1 MSYWE
6 LWDNFTKVQE
16 NWEESRGLIFYL
28 IEFLQHKS
36 EVEQDYALG
45 LARLSRAA
53 IFNRGKNTIEPSL
66 RRLQSFCSQ
75 QRESYQNLATQQL
88 TDLIPCLKELLSLQD
103 EIIKT
108 KMKNTKSFEYE
119 LKKHE
124 NKIKKTKEKYFEICQ
139 NSEISSKKEEEIGK
153 KYFQAVEEANKFL
166 KHHEEMMKPLF
177 GIYQNHDELKY
188 RTIQDTLRKLVIFQ
202 MSCLR
207 SIQYD
212 LESMPVSIDSI
223 NPTTETKKFISD
235 NFSKPLKSFA
245 IEVHPKRLNQEI
257 GFSKSSSEILEK
269 ILVKCWKGILINDED
284 NKHFTELVSN
294 TEGRQYIISN
304 LNEKKVNNE
313 FSIPS
318 CTFGI
323 VCGLFSIVLD
333 KIVDYQDFVCARQ
346 VLFLSQ
352 IFYEETLTQKTFLH
366 QILLT
371 HPLWEDFKVW
381 SKIIITSVEIEMESD
396 AKICAE
402 DMDSFGHA
410 LKLGPVLSNK
420 VANYVQQ
427 MKNFMVESSVI
438 EKTLKLIQEYYG
450 FSAELLLKVK
460 EVI

>member
-6 LWDNFTKVQE
+6 LWDNFSKVQE
-16 NWEESRGLIFYL
+16 NWEESRNLIYYL

-36 EVEQDYALG
+36 EVEHDYASG

-53 IFNRGKNTIEPSL
+53 LFNHGKNTIEPSL

-75 QRESYQNLATQQL
+75 KRESVQNLATQQL

-103 EIIKT
+103 EVIKT
-108 KMKNTKSFEYE
+108 KMKNVKGFESE
-119 LKKHE
+119 LRKHE
-124 NKIKKTKEKYFEICQ
+124 TRIKRSKEKYFEACQ
-139 NSEISSKKEEEIGK
+139 ESEVLSKQEEDKGK
-153 KYFQAVEEANKFL
+153 RYFEAVEEGNKFL

-188 RTIQDTLRKLVIFQ
+188 RTVQDTLRKLVIFQ

-207 SIQYD
+207 SVQYD

-223 NPTTETKKFISD
+223 NPATETKKFISD
-235 NFSKPLKSFA
+235 NFSKALKSFSV
-245 IEVHPKRLNQEI
+245 EVHPKRLNQE
-257 GFSKSSSEILEK
+257 GNFSKSSGETLEK
-269 ILVKCWKGILINDED
+269 ILAKCWKGVQINDED
-284 NKHFTELVSN
+284 NKHFTELVSS
-294 TEGRQYIISN
+294 TEGRQCIINN
-304 LNEKKVNNE
+304 LNEKKGKSE

-333 KIVDYQDFVCARQ
+333 KTVDFQDFICARQ

-352 IFYEETLTQKTFLH
+352 VFYEETLTQKTFLH

-381 SKIIITSVEIEMESD
+381 SKIIITSVEIEMEGD

-410 LKLGPVLSNK
+410 MKLGPVLSNK

-427 MKNFMVESSVI
+427 MRNFMVEGSVV
-438 EKTLKLIQEYYG
+438 EKVLKLIQEYYG

-460 EVI
+460 EVV